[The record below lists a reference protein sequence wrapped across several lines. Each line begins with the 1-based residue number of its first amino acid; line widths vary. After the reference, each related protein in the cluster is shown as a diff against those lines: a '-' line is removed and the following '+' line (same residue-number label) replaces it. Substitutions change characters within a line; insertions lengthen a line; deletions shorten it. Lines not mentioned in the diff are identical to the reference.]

1 MMILQQSRFIYCSKQ
16 SGLETPSNVNIEEG
30 ESKKQ
35 LLQIGELSFGQSEVF
50 AYFGKEDSEWF
61 DGRGTK
67 CLMTDWLIKEQVFG
81 THPHA
86 GMKRSAGSYEEYHW
100 HTFEAEIHD
109 CIEDSKHVFKQGYI
123 HYRFENV
130 YLLQTCRV

>member
-1 MMILQQSRFIYCSKQ
+1 LKRGSLSNNYYR
-16 SGLETPSNVNIEEG
+16 LENY
-30 ESKKQ
+30 
-35 LLQIGELSFGQSEVF
+35 LSGQSEVF
-50 AYFGKEDSEWF
+50 ADFGKEDSEWF
-61 DGRGTK
+61 DGRGTE
-67 CLMTDWLIKEQVFG
+67 CLMTDWLIKEQFLE
-81 THPHA
+81 HIPMQ

-109 CIEDSKHVFKQGYI
+109 CIEDSKHVFKKGYI